1 MKLLVATLLIAAIAA
16 YTQTTE
22 QKTQET
28 LTKEKSASFNIYV
41 INGRFGPE
49 TVEYFRNH
57 NFKFATL
64 QTQGAIVQRN
74 DKSAL
79 DLSRVERFV
88 KKRFPDADTTGML
101 VLDMESGP
109 FKDLRDYNATD
120 SRFKA
125 AEQQWLTL
133 VREVK
138 RLRPE
143 LKVGLYGIPFRSYY
157 DWQKMKYNQPG
168 KMNKLL
174 SEVDFIAPSLY
185 IMYSDEQVGH
195 DRNIRYLKDNLDV
208 ALTYGKELGKP
219 VIPFVWHRVH
229 YSDDEKGQV
238 LIKKEIFA
246 DYVNYIA
253 TYSHDNNKVDG
264 VLWWDYSNSSSKIK
278 KMEGID
284 SFSFYDSLTVDYARE
299 VVVEL
304 NY

>member
-1 MKLLVATLLIAAIAA
+1 MKLLIATLLVAVITA
-16 YTQTTE
+16 YTQIIE
-22 QKTQET
+22 QKTREA

-64 QTQGAIVQRN
+64 QTQGAIVRRN
-74 DKSAL
+74 DKSAI
-79 DLSRVERFV
+79 DLSRVERFLN
-88 KKRFPDADTTGML
+88 KRFPNADTTGML
-101 VLDMESGP
+101 VLDLESEP
-109 FKDLRDYNATD
+109 FKDLRDYDATD

-125 AEQQWLTL
+125 AEKQWLTL
-133 VREVK
+133 VEKVK

-143 LKVGLYGIPFRSYY
+143 LKVGVYGIPFRSYY
-157 DWQKMKYNQPG
+157 DWQKKKYNQPG
-168 KMNKLL
+168 KMNNLL

-185 IMYSDEQVGH
+185 IMYSDEKVGH
-195 DRNIRYLKDNLDV
+195 NRNIRYLKENLDV

-219 VIPFVWHRVH
+219 VIPFIWHRVH
-229 YSDDEKGQV
+229 YSDDVKGQV
-238 LIKKEIFA
+238 LIDKEVFA

-253 TYSHDNNKVDG
+253 SYSRDNYKVNG

-278 KMEGID
+278 NMKGVD
-284 SFSFYDSLTVDYARE
+284 SFSFYDSITVDYARKI
-299 VVVEL
+299 VGEL